1 MASSKR
7 PGGYDTTSDSQLNDQ
22 MARDPSAEWVNQQK
36 PTNSRKRF
44 MCHYPGCGKL
54 YSRAEHLERHALNHA
69 PKEIFHCTFPNCKRR
84 FVRQDLCA
92 RHLKRHM
99 GRGGSGLLKRSS
111 SAPDALAKEAERNS
125 SIAQGGL
132 QSPSKTM
139 CRAVITQQSPSSAT
153 SGTPRLDVDQS
164 ASGRDAQQHQH
175 TDSVTQEVGV
185 VLRLGWNDP
194 MPGHHKRGDSNH
206 ISSSHVGWTPSRV
219 PVQQDNLTSPTPH
232 IQANRQA
239 LDSHGSP
246 ANWASPSGQ
255 SYLLGSQI
263 MPQDTA
269 RQDTMPREDRQF
281 TITQPP
287 GYLSISANAQAS
299 HGGAPIAG
307 MVETLNDQSLS
318 ESPSSIRN
326 DFTAWFFDSSQ
337 NFYDSLNVTGT
348 QPFLGAMDFGG
359 APATSALPDHW
370 TSPFDDPTRHSTE
383 LPGRTNFD
391 AFGNGTGQSTDTTLS
406 PGRWRYLIEFMRV
419 RFVGGNEPAGLFY
432 REEILGGDHDDNQ
445 HILSLHSMRCYVTSY
460 WQNFHD
466 QFPILHRPT
475 FSADRA
481 PDLLLLTVMA
491 LGASLLT
498 KEHNPVA
505 TPAAHRFANFIAW
518 HVRWQIYMDGHFHPP
533 AKLWIFQTLLLLEVY
548 EKMNATRS
556 LHERANVHSPLTVN
570 LMRRSTAL
578 YEDLSINH
586 SQKTAMS
593 PQEWWDRWITAEAT
607 RRVAYGA
614 FFLDAT
620 HAIMFGHPA
629 IMVVQEIR
637 LPLPCD
643 EALWSATSPAEV
655 GMVESCLHANAIKPT
670 TFLQGLKRTL
680 TGRKVRTNTF
690 GRIVLMAGLLSISWH
705 MRQREQQ
712 MATLEVPQAMAVPD
726 MWRTTL
732 VEAFDFWKR
741 DFDENMN
748 HMQTAPNGWQT
759 WGAPFDQMSVSDHAT
774 VLHHLGHLAMHI
786 DIADCQIAAGARI
799 ITSRAITVADRER
812 VSEKMTKWCRSE
824 NAPQAVHHAVQ
835 LLHKFLIRH
844 CDPVGVGLRVYS
856 TRDDRLLCR
865 PWVLYFAALV
875 VWCYSH
881 FKRKLNTLLSSTTS
895 AMTRHEQVAYS
906 PSADYAGVEHF
917 LRNAAFKPPAE
928 IALLEF
934 EERNVSDMLHLL
946 QMSFQESRWELLHEA
961 ANRLRD
967 AISISCNEAWSRA

>member
-7 PGGYDTTSDSQLNDQ
+7 PGGYDTTTDAQLVDG
-22 MARDPSAEWVNQQK
+22 MAREPSTEWADQPK
-36 PTNSRKRF
+36 PTKSAKRF

-111 SAPDALAKEAERNS
+111 STPDALAKEAERTS
-125 SIAQGGL
+125 SAAQGNVQRPG
-132 QSPSKTM
+132 KTTY
-139 CRAVITQQSPSSAT
+139 REIVTQQSPSPAT
-153 SGTPRLDVDQS
+153 SGTSRLDVEQPS
-164 ASGRDAQQHQH
+164 SGRDFHHRTGSLAHEIGLVSRI
-175 TDSVTQEVGV
+175 D
-185 VLRLGWNDP
+185 WNNP
-194 MPGHHKRGDSNH
+194 TPGHHKRSDSHHVTN
-206 ISSSHVGWTPSRV
+206 SHVGWTPSRAPMQEENV
-219 PVQQDNLTSPTPH
+219 PSHTP
-232 IQANRQA
+232 ASRQT
-239 LDSHGSP
+239 LNSHSSP

-255 SYLLGSQI
+255 SYPLGSQI
-263 MPQDTA
+263 MPHDTA
-269 RQDTMPREDRQF
+269 RRDTIPGDQQF
-281 TITQPP
+281 TLSQPS
-287 GYLSISANAQAS
+287 GYPSISANPETS
-299 HGGAPIAG
+299 HGGAPVSG
-307 MVETLNDQSLS
+307 MVDALNDQSIS

-337 NFYDSLNVTGT
+337 NFYDGLNVTGT

-359 APATSALPDHW
+359 APALPDHW
-370 TSPFDDPTRHSTE
+370 TSPFDDPTRYSTE
-383 LPGRTNFD
+383 LPGRSNFD
-391 AFGNGTGQSTDTTLS
+391 AFGNATGLATDTTLS
-406 PGRWRYLIEFMRV
+406 SGRWRYLIEFMRV

-432 REEILGGDHDDNQ
+432 REEILGGDHDDDQ
-445 HILSLHSMRCYVTSY
+445 HILSLHSMKCYVRSY

-475 FSADRA
+475 FSADRV
-481 PDLLLLTVMA
+481 PDLLMLTVMA

-586 SQKTAMS
+586 AQKPAMS
-593 PQEWWDRWITAEAT
+593 PQEWWDRWIIAEAT

-614 FFLDAT
+614 FLLDAT

-629 IMVVQEIR
+629 VMVVQEIR

-712 MATLEVPQAMAVPD
+712 MSTLEVPQAMAVPE

-786 DIADCQIAAGARI
+786 DIADCQIAAGART
-799 ITSRAITVADRER
+799 ITSRTITAADRDR
-812 VSEKMTKWCRSE
+812 VTEKMTKWCRSE

-835 LLHKFLIRH
+835 LLHKFLVRRYG
-844 CDPVGVGLRVYS
+844 PAGAGLRVYS

-881 FKRKLNTLLSSTTS
+881 FKRKANTPPNSITP
-895 AMTRHEQVAYS
+895 AMARHEQGVYS
-906 PSADYAGVEHF
+906 PSADYAGIEQF
-917 LRNAAFKPPAE
+917 LRTTAFKPPAE

-934 EERNVSDMLHLL
+934 EEQNVSDMLHLL

-967 AISISCNEAWSRA
+967 AILISRNGPPSGI

>member
-1 MASSKR
+1 MTSSKR
-7 PGGYDTTSDSQLNDQ
+7 SGGCETTSDAQLVNG
-22 MARDPSAEWVNQQK
+22 MAREPSAEWSDQPK
-36 PTNSRKRF
+36 PTKSAKRF

-111 SAPDALAKEAERNS
+111 STPDALAKEAERTS
-125 SIAQGGL
+125 STAQGSVQSPDKTIYREIVTH
-132 QSPSKTM
+132 QSPS
-139 CRAVITQQSPSSAT
+139 PAT
-153 SGTPRLDVDQS
+153 PGTSRLDVDQPS
-164 ASGRDAQQHQH
+164 SGRSFQQHH
-175 TDSVTQEVGV
+175 RTGSLAHEIGV
-185 VLRLGWNDP
+185 ASRMDWSNP
-194 MPGHHKRGDSNH
+194 TPGHHKRSDSHHVTN
-206 ISSSHVGWTPSRV
+206 SHVGWTPSRA
-219 PVQQDNLTSPTPH
+219 PMQEDNVLSHTPP
-232 IQANRQA
+232 IQTNRQA
-239 LDSHGSP
+239 LNSHSSP
-246 ANWASPSGQ
+246 ANWVSPNGQ
-255 SYLLGSQI
+255 SYPLGSQI
-263 MPQDTA
+263 ISQDPA
-269 RQDTMPREDRQF
+269 RRDTIPGGDQQF
-281 TITQPP
+281 TMSQPP
-287 GYLSISANAQAS
+287 GYPSISANAETS
-299 HGGAPIAG
+299 HGGAPVSG
-307 MVETLNDQSLS
+307 MVDALNDQSIS

-359 APATSALPDHW
+359 APALPDHW
-370 TSPFDDPTRHSTE
+370 TSPFDDPTRYSTE
-383 LPGRTNFD
+383 LAGRTNFD
-391 AFGNGTGQSTDTTLS
+391 AFGNATGQATDPTLS
-406 PGRWRYLIEFMRV
+406 SGRWRYLIECMRV

-432 REEILGGDHDDNQ
+432 REEILGGDHDDDQ
-445 HILSLHSMRCYVTSY
+445 HILSLHSMRCYVSSY

-475 FSADRA
+475 FSADRI

-586 SQKTAMS
+586 AQKPAMS

-614 FFLDAT
+614 FLLDAT

-629 IMVVQEIR
+629 VMVVQEIR

-712 MATLEVPQAMAVPD
+712 MSTLEVPQAMAVPE

-786 DIADCQIAAGARI
+786 DIADCQIAAGART
-799 ITSRAITVADRER
+799 ITSRTITAADRDR
-812 VSEKMTKWCRSE
+812 VIEKMTKWCKSE
-824 NAPQAVHHAVQ
+824 NAPQAVHHALQ
-835 LLHKFLIRH
+835 LLHKFLVRR
-844 CDPVGVGLRVYS
+844 CGPAGAGLRVYS

-881 FKRKLNTLLSSTTS
+881 FKRKTSTPLNSITP
-895 AMTRHEQVAYS
+895 AMARHEQGLYS
-906 PSADYAGVEHF
+906 PSADYAGIEQF
-917 LRNAAFKPPAE
+917 LRTTAFKPPAE

-961 ANRLRD
+961 ASRLRD
-967 AISISCNEAWSRA
+967 AIIISCNGTPSGI